1 MSTTP
6 RDDRRTETTNAPDTH
21 ALAAELGV
29 DATLLQRFADE
40 HPNPTA
46 PIVLGWAVTR
56 GELRVHPERL
66 RDDVA
71 AWIDATAGRDTEP
84 LGVTEEDL
92 RETRL
97 RAHAL
102 RGVLGEGDE

>member
-1 MSTTP
+1 MSTTQ
-6 RDDRRTETTNAPDTH
+6 RDHTPTDAPTYH
-21 ALAAELGV
+21 EIAARLTV
-29 DATLLQRFADE
+29 DAEELRLFVDS

-56 GELRVHPERL
+56 GELRAHPEQL
-66 RDDVA
+66 RDEVS
-71 AWIDATAGRDTEP
+71 AWIDATAGRDSEP

-97 RAHAL
+97 RPYAL
-102 RGVLGEGDE
+102 RGILGEDAE